1 MVKTQKHQVGTHIG
15 RHIVTG
21 LLCLLILIGYLCFF
35 SGRWYVRVYGRIGFD
50 SVLYTLTASLGGVQ
64 KGLISDYLLTGAL
77 PALLQRSNRAVAVLS
92 LEETP
97 LLEALA
103 VYHGEHRPQPQPDHL
118 CRL

>member
-50 SVLYTLTASLGGVQ
+50 SVLYTLTGGLGGMSKELLV
-64 KGLISDYLLTGAL
+64 SFLTGAIL
-77 PALLQRSNRAVAVLS
+77 PAVLCCALLCCGLFLPWKRWGIRCRFFR
-92 LEETP
+92 T
-97 LLEALA
+97 LL
-103 VYHGEHRPQPQPDHL
+103 
-118 CRL
+118 